1 MIAVVEIINKTGY
14 KKQEDC
20 NIVVVPDENDIILR
34 YLFLYGQSNAPPTAD
49 LNTLKMGFE
58 EHYKN
63 YISKLNKKKASDR
76 KERID

>member
-1 MIAVVEIINKTGY
+1 
-14 KKQEDC
+14 
-20 NIVVVPDENDIILR
+20 
-34 YLFLYGQSNAPPTAD
+34 

-58 EHYKN
+58 EHYKS